1 MKWMDFALAC
11 VAGLALAQTGYA
23 RVEADPNKDYAI
35 TAEAGP
41 WLIYTAHFVGQDAP
55 QLAHEMVLEIR
66 SRFNLPAWVFNRSE
80 EERRIQQEKVR
91 QLREKYK
98 DYQVPIKTTRVQEQC
113 AVLVGGYKDFDAAT
127 RALKTVKNLQPPSS
141 DRLKPQVVVIKP
153 GEKEGEEDKVY
164 KDFANPFKN
173 SFVTRNPTVKFER
186 PAENKSDP
194 FIKRLNA
201 YESFSLLKCKKRY
214 TLVVA
219 AFPGPVSYQSES
231 PSSSFLDKLW
241 GKSTGEALEAVGQN
255 AHNLAKLLR
264 DPQLKFEAYVLHLRG
279 GSLVTIGGFDRA
291 DDPQIQTIQ
300 RALASSLQL
309 GQGVQMLP
317 EPFPIEV
324 PR

>member
-1 MKWMDFALAC
+1 M
-11 VAGLALAQTGYA
+11 
-23 RVEADPNKDYAI
+23 
-35 TAEAGP
+35 
-41 WLIYTAHFVGQDAP
+41 
-55 QLAHEMVLEIR
+55 
-66 SRFNLPAWVFNRSE
+66 
-80 EERRIQQEKVR
+80 
-91 QLREKYK
+91 
-98 DYQVPIKTTRVQEQC
+98 
-113 AVLVGGYKDFDAAT
+113 
-127 RALKTVKNLQPPSS
+127 
-141 DRLKPQVVVIKP
+141 
-153 GEKEGEEDKVY
+153 
-164 KDFANPFKN
+164 
-173 SFVTRNPTVKFER
+173 
-186 PAENKSDP
+186 
-194 FIKRLNA
+194 
-201 YESFSLLKCKKRY
+201 
-214 TLVVA
+214 A